1 MKIYIIH
8 YYYYFYIHTKNEYT
22 KISWDKKNV
31 FIIKRDKRQ
40 EKKRINEKYNEFMSN
55 FFSLKIK
62 RKPMR
67 VRDYYNL
74 WKTKKAM
81 KRKIKIMLI
90 NIWFNYFFYLYFRL
104 KMLSWFSRF
113 FLVSIWSLF
122 LKNLCNLIFYDKF
135 R

>member
-90 NIWFNYFFYLYFRL
+90 NIWFNYFFYSYFRL